1 MACPLAGRMAFA
13 TRQVLCVVLQGPIP
27 QLQNAQAL
35 PLLRAFVVAQKVNG
49 RQHFRFEAGDWAN
62 ADPATG
68 LPPDKGKHLLTAINT
83 GRYHALEIHVTVAL
97 LHWQGVGKRQTGHAS
112 PAASEP
118 DISVLSVVLRANC

>member
-1 MACPLAGRMAFA
+1 M
-13 TRQVLCVVLQGPIP
+13 VLQGPIP

-62 ADPATG
+62 SDPATG

-83 GRYHALEIHVTVAL
+83 GRYHPLGVHVTVAL
-97 LHWQGVGKRQTGHAS
+97 LHLAGRGENAHSTCFTCCLQAGHCHCKGVPKS
-112 PAASEP
+112 K
-118 DISVLSVVLRANC
+118 LSVPPITCPQQRLE